1 MSSLEIICQCN
12 HLTSFAKILNVY
24 QSNEESLGLEV
35 VTWIGCGLS
44 IAGLVFTIISY
55 SAFPSL
61 RQKLAP
67 KVLIILCANLL
78 CTLVL
83 FLALVSKTEPRGLC
97 QTVASLLQFFIL
109 STFFW
114 MAVEGFMLY
123 KMFVKVFGG
132 SHNSTNILLKASA
145 FGWGMPLIFTVA
157 TAASKPD
164 SLGPSLGP
172 ITKKY
177 LKLCV
182 VHGFSFY
189 FGILLPVCIVMA
201 FNIVILLLAIRGID
215 SNSSLQ
221 NKIKKK
227 RKVRIAFVCSLLL
240 GTTWLFAILA
250 VGKLEITFQW
260 LFCIFNSLQGFFIFL
275 FYTLDN
281 KKVKDQWMSF
291 LYEKRVWQLK
301 TFETK
306 NMKLD
311 NTDSQTSTLALQIST
326 L

>member
-1 MSSLEIICQCN
+1 M
-12 HLTSFAKILNVY
+12 
-24 QSNEESLGLEV
+24 G
-35 VTWIGCGLS
+35 
-44 IAGLVFTIISY
+44 
-55 SAFPSL
+55 
-61 RQKLAP
+61 
-67 KVLIILCANLL
+67 
-78 CTLVL
+78 
-83 FLALVSKTEPRGLC
+83 
-97 QTVASLLQFFIL
+97 
-109 STFFW
+109 
-114 MAVEGFMLY
+114 
-123 KMFVKVFGG
+123 
-132 SHNSTNILLKASA
+132 
-145 FGWGMPLIFTVA
+145 
-157 TAASKPD
+157 
-164 SLGPSLGP
+164 
-172 ITKKY
+172 
-177 LKLCV
+177 CV